1 MAPAPVPAGEEVAW
15 LQPLPDSLVAA
26 ETEDPADIVA
36 GHQHGSRRRYVSH
49 AKHSCGGATTMPQLR
64 PALKRSEEFHMVQGE
79 LTRPD
84 GVVIRWEEEG
94 AGDPVVLLHGLSSSA
109 RSFRRQLQGLSGEF
123 RVIALDQ
130 RGYGR
135 SDDDPGM
142 PDLEAWAADAA
153 AVLEVAGAP
162 AHLIGSS
169 FGALVG
175 LAVARRWPT
184 LLRSLTLISPTLGRG
199 GASIAEREAWRT
211 GRLDAVHA
219 DASVR
224 AANMAAG
231 DASPEVLAAIA
242 ESVRLVRPRTFRAV
256 VDAIT
261 ETDAAPW
268 LSGLRLPV
276 LVIVGTEDRV
286 TGRPVANQAAAE
298 VLGAR
303 LALIPSAGHAAYLE
317 RPWIVNSTLSAFL
330 LEVDGVAPVKI
341 GVCGPGTLGRQII
354 EGVGL
359 GLAGPA
365 QVVAVACRAGSEAR
379 VSELAGRLG
388 ATLTNDPDRLPQL
401 GAEVVVEAAGPEVA
415 RHYLAGWIAGGVD
428 VLLLSVGALADPG
441 FEADIRRRLRRSGR
455 RVLVPAGA
463 VSGADALAAAAAAG
477 LDHLNLTTVK
487 PLQALDEAKDAGTEV
502 VFRGS
507 AREAAAA
514 FPRNM
519 KVAATLALAASAS
532 GAEVGVEL
540 IADQSAERNCH
551 RLTARGA
558 FGRMETVTENLPSPG
573 NPKTSYLAGLSALTA
588 LRRLR
593 DPLVIGA

>member
-1 MAPAPVPAGEEVAW
+1 
-15 LQPLPDSLVAA
+15 
-26 ETEDPADIVA
+26 
-36 GHQHGSRRRYVSH
+36 
-49 AKHSCGGATTMPQLR
+49 
-64 PALKRSEEFHMVQGE
+64 MVQGE

-109 RSFRRQLQGLSGEF
+109 RSFRRQLQGLSREF
-123 RVIALDQ
+123 RVVALDQ

-135 SDDDPGM
+135 SDDDPGT
-142 PDLEAWAADAA
+142 PNLESWTDDAA
-153 AVLEVAGAP
+153 AVIEAAGAP
-162 AHLIGSS
+162 AHLVGSS

-175 LAVARRWPT
+175 VAVARRWPA
-184 LLRSLTLISPTLGRG
+184 LLRSLTLIAPTLGRG
-199 GASIAEREAWRT
+199 GATGGEQNAWRT
-211 GRLDAVHA
+211 GRLHA
-219 DASVR
+219 LDEDASVR
-224 AANMAAG
+224 AAKMATAG
-231 DASPEVLAAIA
+231 SSPEVLAAIA
-242 ESVRLVRPRTFRAV
+242 ESVRLVRPRTYRAV

-276 LVIVGTEDRV
+276 LVMAGTEDRV
-286 TGRPVANQAAAE
+286 TGPPVARQAAAE
-298 VLGAR
+298 VSGAR
-303 LALIPSAGHAAYLE
+303 LALIPGAGHAAYLE
-317 RPWIVNSTLSAFL
+317 RPWIVNSALSAFL
-330 LEVDGVAPVKI
+330 LEVDGAAPLKI

-365 QVVAVACRAGSEAR
+365 QVVAVACRTEGGAALA
-379 VSELAGRLG
+379 ELAGKLG
-388 ATLTNDPDRLPQL
+388 ATLTKDPEQLPQL

-415 RHYLAGWIAGGVD
+415 RRYLAAWIAGGVD
-428 VLLLSVGALADPG
+428 VLLLSVGALADPK

-463 VSGADALAAAAAAG
+463 VSGADTLAAAAAAG
-477 LDHLNLTTVK
+477 LDHINLTTVK
-487 PLQALDEAKDAGTEV
+487 PFGALDEATDASTGV

-519 KVAATLALAASAS
+519 NVAATLALAASAS

-540 IADQSAERNCH
+540 IADRSAERNCH
-551 RLTARGA
+551 RLTAWGA

-573 NPKTSYLAGLSALTA
+573 NPKTSYLAGLSALAA

-593 DPLVIGA
+593 ESLVIGA